1 MWLCTGPKRGNVR
14 KLLLH
19 GIVCLHLCRTTV
31 DEKLNA
37 SGEARVVGGQHL
49 RRGSL
54 LRAKRIPFLAAVG
67 D

>member
-1 MWLCTGPKRGNVR
+1 VR